1 VVASLLVS
9 TLLAGFKLNTPK
21 ELLQTI
27 QRRKELKANLALLQP
42 KLEVEDLTGWLDA
55 VAHHVAKRSA
65 KIGEM
70 ALPSDSVHSPMENE
84 AVAKCLRKFG
94 VSVKL
99 EASPER
105 SRPTTLIKSKRNP
118 NLLQHAVA
126 FKRDEIEI
134 RAAPQHIVAYM
145 LDFGGQHMQHLIAAD
160 AAIARAE
167 VLEIVNSH
175 HTVTFSS
182 FKVWGAVN
190 RTLLSAIVAKKV
202 AEDPLTYQVAVV
214 PIPSHA
220 KISRD
225 DEADAV
231 RAELYTSFQ
240 LTEVAPGVTKLEH
253 ASSLD
258 LNGWMPHAVSE
269 TVTKRIESKAHMG
282 DLQRLQWYFQE
293 LRPLI
298 DCDAHDGRVRVRA
311 CVCVCA
317 SVCVCVCVCACER
330 VCACVRASACVRV
343 CACVCA
349 CAHVRVRKCL

>member
-1 VVASLLVS
+1 M
-9 TLLAGFKLNTPK
+9 
-21 ELLQTI
+21 
-27 QRRKELKANLALLQP
+27 QR
-42 KLEVEDLTGWLDA
+42 
-55 VAHHVAKRSA
+55 
-65 KIGEM
+65 
-70 ALPSDSVHSPMENE
+70 
-84 AVAKCLRKFG
+84 
-94 VSVKL
+94 
-99 EASPER
+99 
-105 SRPTTLIKSKRNP
+105 
-118 NLLQHAVA
+118 
-126 FKRDEIEI
+126 
-134 RAAPQHIVAYM
+134 
-145 LDFGGQHMQHLIAAD
+145 LIAAD

-293 LRPLI
+293 LRPLS
-298 DCDAHDGRVRVRA
+298 DCDAHDGRVRA
-311 CVCVCA
+311 
-317 SVCVCVCVCACER
+317 R
-330 VCACVRASACVRV
+330 VCACVRACVRACACVRV
-343 CACVCA
+343 CACARASA
-349 CAHVRVRKCL
+349 CVRVRACVCMCARVRVRECV